1 MSTENLPQSPEQ
13 SPEQPPRKPRV
24 AVVFGGRSSEHG
36 ISVVTAGAVL
46 GAIDRT
52 KYDVLPIGITRDG
65 RWALTADEPERMAI
79 TDRRTPDV
87 DELAESTEGG
97 VVLPVDP
104 ANREVVYSEPGSV
117 PKALG
122 EVDVVFPVLH
132 GPYGEDG
139 TLQGLLELS
148 GVPYVGSGVL
158 ASAVGQDKEYMKAVF
173 TSYGLKVGP
182 YVVIR
187 PREWEQDRSGARAKI
202 VDFAGE
208 HGWPLFVKPARAG
221 SSIGITKVDDLA
233 GLDEAIEEAR
243 RHDPKILVEAAL
255 RGREIECGVLE
266 FEDGPRASVP
276 AEIPPPSEHAYYDFE
291 AKYIDSTPGIV
302 PAPLTDEQT
311 AEVRRLAVEAF
322 DAASCEG
329 LVRAD
334 FFLTEDDEFVI
345 NEINTMP
352 GFTPIS
358 MYPQMWQATGVGYP
372 GGGAGRARAPRRRP
386 GGLRCRSRPRPP
398 RRRPPRGPPSR
409 SMISGFP
416 SPPPAGGSVRSA
428 FRHNSVTDA
437 PGPGSA
443 GTAADSPSSA
453 EGQPAT
459 EIDRRDRAGEG
470 LEMND
475 RTGQGAGDAVHL
487 LDLGDHHATQLV
499 DGVGLG
505 ADDDVIGSCHVL
517 GLDHSRDLADRL
529 GDGRRLA
536 DLRLD
541 QDVRLYHGTSRA
553 ATRIMWGKGTPRYR
567 VAAPR
572 GETRGGRAVRAG
584 VPR

>member
-1 MSTENLPQSPEQ
+1 MSTENSPQ

-46 GAIDRT
+46 AAIDRT

-79 TDRRTPDV
+79 TERRTPDV
-87 DELAESTEGG
+87 EELAESAEGG
-97 VVLPVDP
+97 VLLPVDP
-104 ANREVVYSEPGSV
+104 GNREVVYSEPGSV

-148 GVPYVGSGVL
+148 GVPYVGAGVL

-187 PREWEQDRSGARAKI
+187 PREWEQDRPGARRKI

-221 SSIGITKVDDLA
+221 SSIGITKVDGLA

-266 FEDGPRASVP
+266 FEEGPRASLP
-276 AEIPPPSEHAYYDFE
+276 AEIPPPSEHAYYDFD
-291 AKYIDSTPGIV
+291 AKYLDSTPGVV
-302 PAPLTDEQT
+302 PAPLTPEET
-311 AEVRRLAVEAF
+311 AEVRRLAVAAF

-358 MYPQMWQATGVGYP
+358 MYPQMWGASGVSYPELVDRLVQA
-372 GGGAGRARAPRRRP
+372 ALRRST
-386 GGLRCRSRPRPP
+386 GLR
-398 RRRPPRGPPSR
+398 
-409 SMISGFP
+409 
-416 SPPPAGGSVRSA
+416 
-428 FRHNSVTDA
+428 
-437 PGPGSA
+437 
-443 GTAADSPSSA
+443 
-453 EGQPAT
+453 
-459 EIDRRDRAGEG
+459 
-470 LEMND
+470 
-475 RTGQGAGDAVHL
+475 
-487 LDLGDHHATQLV
+487 
-499 DGVGLG
+499 
-505 ADDDVIGSCHVL
+505 
-517 GLDHSRDLADRL
+517 
-529 GDGRRLA
+529 
-536 DLRLD
+536 
-541 QDVRLYHGTSRA
+541 
-553 ATRIMWGKGTPRYR
+553 
-567 VAAPR
+567 
-572 GETRGGRAVRAG
+572 
-584 VPR
+584 

>member
-1 MSTENLPQSPEQ
+1 MSTENLPQ

-24 AVVFGGRSSEHG
+24 AVVCGGRSSEHG

-46 GAIDRT
+46 RAIDRS
-52 KYDVLPIGITRDG
+52 KYEVLPIGITTDG
-65 RWALTADEPERMAI
+65 RWALTADDPERMAI
-79 TDRRTPDV
+79 TDRRTPSV

-104 ANREVVYSEPGSV
+104 HNREVVYSEPGSV

-158 ASAVGQDKEYMKAVF
+158 ASAVGQDKEYMKRVF
-173 TSYGLKVGP
+173 TSFGLRVGP

-187 PREWEQDRSGARAKI
+187 PREWDRDPAAAREK
-202 VDFAGE
+202 VVGFAGE

-221 SSIGITKVDDLA
+221 SSIGITKVDGLA

-243 RHDPKILVEAAL
+243 RHDPKVLVEAAV

-276 AEIPPPSEHAYYDFE
+276 AEIPPPQEHAYYDFE
-291 AKYIDSTPGIV
+291 AKYIDSTPGVV
-302 PAPLTDEQT
+302 PAPLTEEQT

-322 DAASCEG
+322 EAASCEG

-334 FFLTEDDEFVI
+334 FFLAEDGGFVI

-358 MYPQMWQATGVGYP
+358 MYPKMWEATGVSYEELVDRLIQ
-372 GGGAGRARAPRRRP
+372 AALRRP
-386 GGLRCRSRPRPP
+386 TGLR
-398 RRRPPRGPPSR
+398 
-409 SMISGFP
+409 
-416 SPPPAGGSVRSA
+416 
-428 FRHNSVTDA
+428 
-437 PGPGSA
+437 
-443 GTAADSPSSA
+443 
-453 EGQPAT
+453 
-459 EIDRRDRAGEG
+459 
-470 LEMND
+470 
-475 RTGQGAGDAVHL
+475 
-487 LDLGDHHATQLV
+487 
-499 DGVGLG
+499 
-505 ADDDVIGSCHVL
+505 
-517 GLDHSRDLADRL
+517 
-529 GDGRRLA
+529 
-536 DLRLD
+536 
-541 QDVRLYHGTSRA
+541 
-553 ATRIMWGKGTPRYR
+553 
-567 VAAPR
+567 
-572 GETRGGRAVRAG
+572 
-584 VPR
+584 